1 MFLRKTPRK
10 KDGKTHDYW
19 SVVENKR
26 VACGRVVQ
34 RHVLYLGEINS
45 TQAAV
50 WRKAIEVLD
59 DDVGHPRTMALFP
72 EDRCAGIAPD
82 ASIVQLRLSDMRLCR
97 PRQWGACWLAGQ
109 LWQALQLDR
118 FWADHLPPS
127 RKGTRWDQVLQVLVS
142 YRLIAPGSEWKL
154 HRDWFG
160 RSAMADLLGADFGLA
175 ESHKLYA
182 CHDFLLQHKDALF
195 SHLTARWRDLFN
207 ANFDVLLYD
216 LTSTYFEINA
226 SDVAGGD
233 KRRHGY
239 SRDKRPDCPQVVIAL
254 VVTPD
259 GLPLAY
265 EVLPGNTA
273 DCTTL
278 RMFLARIEQQYGRA
292 RRIWVMDRGIPTE
305 AVLAEMRASDPPVQ
319 YLVGTPKGRLS
330 RVEKQLLA
338 KPWQEARPGVSVK
351 LLDEDGELYVFAE
364 SAARVSKERAMRR
377 RQLKWLWKRLRELAA
392 MEVPREE
399 MLMKLGAAR
408 ARAPTAWRLVD
419 IEMDK
424 ESAMFIYA
432 LNRLKL
438 RRIRQREGR
447 YLLRTN
453 LTENDPALLWQYLHA
468 ARCCRT
474 GVQGPEGRPGDT
486 ASLPSGSTQ
495 GRSSYLHCVFGLLPA
510 DHVAASPACP
520 GTWADR
526 AECSREVRSR
536 SDDRRSSADHRRT
549 RAAAHSLHPAGAGTQ
564 APDPAAQAQ
573 FAAAATTADHLPHG
587 FQTPRVV
594 QTFPTNPLIGNGRET
609 ENTPIRE
616 DGLTVLPLTGLAAT
630 APSIAA
636 ASEHRSSAVV
646 HAFQR
651 EHPCPSTG
659 ACPGYVKDH
668 IHPLARLRGFASLM
682 HRFQPRSL

>member
-1 MFLRKTPRK
+1 MGHSVRILTPEPRLTRLRGFDPVKGHFRRGEDRQVFDICGKYCAAFAETGCSEDLPCSQQQIRLARFSAMFLRKTRRK
-10 KDGKTHDYW
+10 KDGKTHEYW

-26 VACGRVVQ
+26 VAGGRVVQ

-45 TQAAV
+45 SQAAV

-59 DDVGHPRTMALFP
+59 DDAGQSRTMALFP

-82 ASIVQLRLSDMRLCR
+82 ASVVQLRLSEMRLCR

-118 FWADHLPPS
+118 FWADRLPPS
-127 RKGTRWDQVLQVLVS
+127 RKGTQWDQILQVLVA

-160 RSAMADLLGADFGLA
+160 KSAMADLLGADFGLA
-175 ESHKLYA
+175 EAHKLYA
-182 CHDFLLQHKDALF
+182 CHDLLLQHKDALF
-195 SHLTARWRDLFN
+195 SHLMARWRDLFN

-226 SDVAGGD
+226 SDVAEGD

-278 RMFLARIEQQYGRA
+278 RMFLARIERQYGRA
-292 RRIWVMDRGIPTE
+292 RRVWVMDRGIPTE
-305 AVLAEMRASDPPVQ
+305 AVLAEMRSSDPPVQ

-330 RVEKQLLA
+330 RLEKQLLA
-338 KPWQEARPGVSVK
+338 KPWQEARAGVQVK
-351 LLDEDGELYVFAE
+351 LLAEDDELYVYAE
-364 SAARVSKERAMRR
+364 SVDRVSKERAMRR

-392 MEVPREE
+392 MEVRREE

-408 ARAPTAWRLVD
+408 ARAPAAWRLVD

-424 ESAMFIYA
+424 AGAGFSYT
-432 LNRLKL
+432 LNRQKL
-438 RRIRQREGR
+438 RQIRRREGR

-453 LTENDPALLWQYLHA
+453 LTQNDPALLWQYYTQLVAVEEAFKNLKGDLAIRPIFHQNERRVEAHIFIAFLAYCLQITLQRRLHA
-468 ARCCRT
+468 LAPGLTARSALEKFAA
-474 GVQGPEGRPGDT
+474 VQMIDVHLPTTDGRGLVMTRYTQPEPELQLLIQQLKL
-486 ASLPSGSTQ
+486 SLPPQPPPRIAT
-495 GRSSYLHCVFGLLPA
+495 GRLP
-510 DHVAASPACP
+510 
-520 GTWADR
+520 
-526 AECSREVRSR
+526 
-536 SDDRRSSADHRRT
+536 
-549 RAAAHSLHPAGAGTQ
+549 
-564 APDPAAQAQ
+564 
-573 FAAAATTADHLPHG
+573 
-587 FQTPRVV
+587 
-594 QTFPTNPLIGNGRET
+594 N
-609 ENTPIRE
+609 
-616 DGLTVLPLTGLAAT
+616 
-630 APSIAA
+630 
-636 ASEHRSSAVV
+636 
-646 HAFQR
+646 
-651 EHPCPSTG
+651 
-659 ACPGYVKDH
+659 
-668 IHPLARLRGFASLM
+668 HPL
-682 HRFQPRSL
+682 

>member
-26 VACGRVVQ
+26 VAGGRVVQ

-45 TQAAV
+45 SQAAV

-59 DDVGHPRTMALFP
+59 DDAGHPRTLALFP

-82 ASIVQLRLSDMRLCR
+82 TSVVQLRLSDMRLCR

-109 LWQALQLDR
+109 LWRELELDR
-118 FWADHLPPS
+118 FWADRLPPS
-127 RKGTRWDQVLQVLVS
+127 RKGTQWDQVLQVLVS

-160 RSAMADLLGADFGLA
+160 KSAMADLLEADFGLA
-175 ESHKLYA
+175 EAHKLYA
-182 CHDFLLQHKDALF
+182 CHDLLLRHKADLF
-195 SHLTARWRDLFN
+195 SHLMARWRDLFG

-226 SDVAGGD
+226 SEVAEGD

-254 VVTPD
+254 VVTTD

-278 RMFLARIEQQYGRA
+278 RMFLARIERQYGRA
-292 RRIWVMDRGIPTE
+292 RRVWVMDRGIPTE
-305 AVLAEMRASDPPVQ
+305 AVLAEMRGSDPPVQ

-330 RVEKQLLA
+330 RLEKQLLT
-338 KPWQEARPGVSVK
+338 KPWQKARAGVQVK
-351 LLDEDGELYVFAE
+351 LLAEDDELYVYAE
-364 SAARVSKERAMRR
+364 SVDRASKERAMRS

-392 MEVPREE
+392 MEIPREE

-408 ARAPTAWRLVD
+408 SRAPTAWRLVD

-424 ESAMFIYA
+424 ESSMFVYT
-432 LNRLKL
+432 LNRQKL
-438 RRIRQREGR
+438 RRIRRREGR

-453 LTENDPALLWQYLHA
+453 LTENDPALLWQYYTQLVAVEEAFKNLKGDLAIRPVFHQEERRIEAHIFIAFLAYCLQITLQRRLHA
-468 ARCCRT
+468 LAPGLTARSALEKFA
-474 GVQGPEGRPGDT
+474 VQMIVD
-486 ASLPSGSTQ
+486 
-495 GRSSYLHCVFGLLPA
+495 V
-510 DHVAASPACP
+510 
-520 GTWADR
+520 
-526 AECSREVRSR
+526 
-536 SDDRRSSADHRRT
+536 
-549 RAAAHSLHPAGAGTQ
+549 
-564 APDPAAQAQ
+564 
-573 FAAAATTADHLPHG
+573 HLP
-587 FQTPRVV
+587 T
-594 QTFPTNPLIGNGRET
+594 TDGRELL
-609 ENTPIRE
+609 
-616 DGLTVLPLTGLAAT
+616 LTRYTQPEPELRLLIQQLRLQLPPQPSPRIATGSVTRHL
-630 APSIAA
+630 
-636 ASEHRSSAVV
+636 
-646 HAFQR
+646 
-651 EHPCPSTG
+651 
-659 ACPGYVKDH
+659 
-668 IHPLARLRGFASLM
+668 L
-682 HRFQPRSL
+682 

>member
-1 MFLRKTPRK
+1 MFLRKTQRK

-26 VACGRVVQ
+26 VAGGRVVQ

-45 TQAAV
+45 SQATV

-59 DDVGHPRTMALFP
+59 DDAGHSRRMALFP

-82 ASIVQLRLSDMRLCR
+82 ASVVQLRLSEMRLCR

-118 FWADHLPPS
+118 FWAGHLPPS
-127 RKGTRWDQVLQVLVS
+127 RKGTQWDQVLQVLVA

-160 RSAMADLLGADFGLA
+160 NSAMADLLGADFGLA
-175 ESHKLYA
+175 EAHKLYA
-182 CHDFLLQHKDALF
+182 CHDLLLRHKDALF
-195 SHLTARWRDLFN
+195 SHLMARWRDLFN

-226 SDVAGGD
+226 SDVAEGD

-278 RMFLARIEQQYGRA
+278 RMFLARIERQYGRA
-292 RRIWVMDRGIPTE
+292 RRVWVMDRGIPTE
-305 AVLAEMRASDPPVQ
+305 AVLAEMRGSDPPVQ

-330 RVEKQLLA
+330 RLEKQLLA

-351 LLDEDGELYVFAE
+351 LLAEDDELYVYAE
-364 SAARVSKERAMRR
+364 SVDRVSKERAMRR
-377 RQLKWLWKRLRELAA
+377 RQLRWLWKRLRELGA

-419 IEMDK
+419 IAMDK
-424 ESAMFIYA
+424 AGAGFSYA
-432 LNRLKL
+432 LNRQKL
-438 RRIRQREGR
+438 RQIRRREGR

-453 LTENDPALLWQYLHA
+453 LTENDPALLWQYYTQLVAVEEAFKNLKGDLAIRPIFHQGEHRVEAHIFIAFLAYCLQITLQRRLHA
-468 ARCCRT
+468 LAPGLTARSALEKFAA
-474 GVQGPEGRPGDT
+474 VQMIDVHLPTTDGRELLLTRYTQPEPELQLLIQQLKL
-486 ASLPSGSTQ
+486 SLPPQ
-495 GRSSYLHCVFGLLPA
+495 P
-510 DHVAASPACP
+510 P
-520 GTWADR
+520 
-526 AECSREVRSR
+526 
-536 SDDRRSSADHRRT
+536 
-549 RAAAHSLHPAGAGTQ
+549 
-564 APDPAAQAQ
+564 
-573 FAAAATTADHLPHG
+573 
-587 FQTPRVV
+587 PR
-594 QTFPTNPLIGNGRET
+594 I
-609 ENTPIRE
+609 
-616 DGLTVLPLTGLAAT
+616 AT
-630 APSIAA
+630 AQLPS
-636 ASEHRSSAVV
+636 
-646 HAFQR
+646 
-651 EHPCPSTG
+651 
-659 ACPGYVKDH
+659 
-668 IHPLARLRGFASLM
+668 HPL
-682 HRFQPRSL
+682 